1 MIFLNLHIDGF
12 GKLSNKDIELDKHI
26 NIIYGH
32 NEAGKSTIHSFIRAM
47 LYGLER
53 GRGRAAKTDLF
64 SKYEPW
70 SHGAYGG
77 YIRAAYENTIYRIE
91 RDFRKSAIDLNI
103 VDETS
108 GKNIENPSKL
118 LTQMLNSLS
127 EAAYTNTVSIGQ
139 LKSAT
144 DSNMAL
150 ELRNYIAN
158 LNTTGNISLNITK
171 ASSYLK
177 AQRKAFVSQLS
188 EDAVKTYTSNLSE
201 IKNIEEDIVSPIYKS
216 HIKEL
221 KEQKAETAD
230 KISKLQADKEELIAK
245 NATDMQLL
253 KSKGL
258 EDKQSI
264 ADCKSSIETNYAD
277 YNKLYAKAKSKS
289 VDGCIALS
297 FIAACISLL
306 CAAYIFMTKNDNI
319 ISVRTGIS
327 YIHLFYAVWGVS
339 ILIIAADIALSA
351 MQNKNTAA
359 CKESKAKLD
368 KQLCSLLEDDNLSS
382 TSVTDAYDKLD
393 SFNHIYN
400 ECANRKTDIESIA
413 VNIDMLNSKQSE
425 FDTEIE
431 NENKSQWELEK
442 QLEHLTTL
450 KDENV
455 VLKKAIEEN
464 DRLHFEIDSIDL
476 ALETMSELSSTI
488 RDSFGLYLN
497 KEASELVN
505 GITGGIYNS
514 MSVDEDM
521 SVYMNTKDKL
531 VPIDQVSSGTMDQ
544 IYLALR
550 LASANLLQK
559 DGERLPLIFD
569 DSFVNY
575 DEGRLRTALN
585 YLADSYNSQI
595 LIFTCHQR
603 ESAILDV
610 ALKSFKLISL

>member
-32 NEAGKSTIHSFIRAM
+32 NEAGKSTIHSFIRAI

-70 SHGAYGG
+70 SHGSYGG
-77 YIRAAYENTIYRIE
+77 YIRAEYKGTIYRIE
-91 RDFRKSAIDLNI
+91 RDFRKSAIDLTI
-103 VDETS
+103 VDETN
-108 GKNIENPSKL
+108 GKSVDSPSKL
-118 LTQMLNSLS
+118 LSQMLNSLS

-144 DSNMAL
+144 DSNMAV
-150 ELRNYIAN
+150 ELKNYIAN
-158 LNTTGNISLNITK
+158 LNTTGNMSLNITK

-177 AQRKAFVSQLS
+177 AQRKSFVSQLS
-188 EDAVKTYTSNLSE
+188 QDAVKTYTSNLSE
-201 IKNIEEDIVSPIYKS
+201 IKSIEEDIVSPIYKS

-221 KEQKAETAD
+221 KEQKAETAEQ
-230 KISKLQADKEELIAK
+230 ISKLQADKEELIAK
-245 NATDMQLL
+245 NASDMQLL

-264 ADCKSSIETNYAD
+264 ADYKSNIESSYSD
-277 YNKLYAKAKSKS
+277 YNKLYAKAKSKG
-289 VDGCIALS
+289 VDGCIIIS
-297 FIAACISLL
+297 FITACISLL
-306 CAAYIFMTKNDNI
+306 CAAYVFMTKDNNI
-319 ISVRTGIS
+319 ISLHTGIS
-327 YIHLFYAVWGVS
+327 YIHLFYAVWGIS
-339 ILIIAADIALSA
+339 IVIIAIDIALSA
-351 MQNKNTAA
+351 MQSKNSAE
-359 CKESKAKLD
+359 CKARKDELD
-368 KQLCSLLEDDNLSS
+368 KKLSTILEDDNLSS
-382 TSVTDAYDKLD
+382 SSVTDAYDKLD
-393 SFNHIYN
+393 NYNHIYN
-400 ECANRKTDIESIA
+400 ECTDRKTNIESIA
-413 VNIDMLNSKQSE
+413 VNIDLLNNKQSE
-425 FDTEIE
+425 YDTEIE
-431 NENKSQWELEK
+431 NEHKSQWELEK

-450 KDENV
+450 KDENM
-455 VLKKAIEEN
+455 VLKKTIEEN
-464 DRLHFEIDSIDL
+464 ERLRFEIDAIDL
-476 ALETMSELSSTI
+476 ALETMSELSTTI

-550 LASANLLQK
+550 LASASLLQK

-575 DEGRLRTALN
+575 DEGRLETALS
-585 YLADSYNSQI
+585 YLAESYKSQM
-595 LIFTCHQR
+595 LVFTCHQR
-603 ESAILDV
+603 EAAILDI
-610 ALKSFKLISL
+610 ASKDFKLINL